1 MTCTI
6 SINAHDIHVG
16 VHADVASST
25 LWPTQL
31 ATCTISFS
39 AYNGHVGLHHYSC
52 PSAIVPVR
60 LCACNIY
67 DLFQSIPVHGV
78 VCMQEVKREQMEEQ
92 RRAAAA
98 ARQEIKEDKKPKQA
112 AAGPAPS
119 MALRT
124 AASLQRALSNDDDGM
139 FWDYGPA
146 AGQRGM
152 TLLCKFP

>member
-1 MTCTI
+1 MLVTVCGPQRLQFVQSLRTTFMW
-6 SINAHDIHVG
+6 G
-16 VHADVASST
+16 
-25 LWPTQL
+25 
-31 ATCTISFS
+31 
-39 AYNGHVGLHHYSC
+39 C
-52 PSAIVPVR
+52 P
-60 LCACNIY
+60 
-67 DLFQSIPVHGV
+67 
-78 VCMQEVKREQMEEQ
+78 QELKREQMEEQ

-146 AGQRGM
+146 VGQRGM
-152 TLLCKFP
+152 MLLCVGDFLFSIKLTLSPPALPPQVLLTAGLQLCTSFEEQDTPRS